1 MRKRGMAF
9 LLAGC
14 LACGSIAAYAQE
26 TESEGTSRKATIVVV
41 SITGNEL
48 TYYEVEEESDGSE
61 AGSSEA
67 GTESSEET
75 PAKAGTEDGKE
86 TSAEVETENG
96 EEVPDEAGTESGEE
110 ASAKAGTESGEEA
123 SAKAGTESGEEASSE
138 AGNMPEG
145 FDPTQK
151 GDGEALEGFDPT
163 QKGNREMPEGIDPTQ
178 KGNGEMPEGFD
189 PAQMG
194 DGEVPEGID
203 PTQMGGMKREDTKT
217 IYVPVAVPVHTD
229 TDETMTFSILEAGD
243 ELEVLFEEKDGEEI
257 ITEIWLLD
265 AAGTDAEN
273 TDTDAENTDTADT
286 ADTSAKE

>member
-14 LACGSIAAYAQE
+14 LACGSIAPYAQE

-86 TSAEVETENG
+86 TSAEVETEDG
-96 EEVPDEAGTESGEE
+96 EEVPDEAGTESGEEASAKEGTESGEE

-151 GDGEALEGFDPT
+151 G
-163 QKGNREMPEGIDPTQ
+163 NREM
-178 KGNGEMPEGFD
+178 
-189 PAQMG
+189 
-194 DGEVPEGID
+194 PEGID

-265 AAGTDAEN
+265 AAGTDVEN
-273 TDTDAENTDTADT
+273 TDT